1 MQKYDLDLNFFG
13 ELDTEKST
21 YELQSVGRL
30 YLNLV
35 KKGAPVR
42 WRRLLDQTEKL
53 PNMNIW
59 WDLHEKYEESLLNHT
74 TFETDEDQM
83 EGLIHI

>member
-1 MQKYDLDLNFFG
+1 MQKYDLDLDFFG